1 MIMVLGPTK
10 KKAEAKAEERRRRS
24 AADEPSTTAD
34 AGHAESTDH
43 ATDQADSPAPAE
55 A

>member
-10 KKAEAKAEERRRRS
+10 KKAEAKAEERRRRT
-24 AADEPSTTAD
+24 AAEEL
-34 AGHAESTDH
+34 AESAGVDEATTDVTAAAPV
-43 ATDQADSPAPAE
+43 ATE